1 MYNLTVANDH
11 TYAVGDGQ
19 AVVHNTCGGPGYWTL
34 SSKEAYGGWSDVS
47 VRYQEQITGQM
58 QGLVYRVDTGPG
70 KWVDFEGYDD
80 ARHVFLDAK
89 AKYGQFFQPDGS
101 AMPWF
106 RGGNLVKEANNQLA
120 AVSGYRIEWHV
131 MQEGAANGIR
141 RILQEARV
149 TGIDV
154 IHTPLLALP

>member
-1 MYNLTVANDH
+1 MR
-11 TYAVGDGQ
+11 G
-19 AVVHNTCGGPGYWTL
+19 
-34 SSKEAYGGWSDVS
+34 E
-47 VRYQEQITGQM
+47 
-58 QGLVYRVDTGPG
+58 
-70 KWVDFEGYDD
+70 EGYDD

-106 RGGNLVKEANNQLA
+106 RGANEFVERANNQLA

-131 MQEGAANGIR
+131 MQEGAASGIR